1 VEGNVVFAYLKAFDP
16 RPDEVAALAAR
27 YQEGGLG
34 DVALKRRLE
43 EVLQTLLAP
52 IRERRAALARDPGE
66 VLAMVRRGSERA
78 RDVAASVLRDVR
90 QAFSL
95 NYE

>member
-1 VEGNVVFAYLKAFDP
+1 
-16 RPDEVAALAAR
+16 
-27 YQEGGLG
+27 
-34 DVALKRRLE
+34 
-43 EVLQTLLAP
+43 VLQSQLAP
-52 IRERRAALARDPGE
+52 IGERRAALARDPGE
-66 VLAMVRRGSERA
+66 VLAMVRMGSERA